1 MRQSLK
7 EAYHAE
13 RERAIVTLY
22 NTVRRF
28 REQLDLEAE
37 RECCLDSES
46 AAFTQAYIPAQLA
59 LLQLMKEGNRDY
71 CNGMGV
77 FPAAF
82 RE

>member
-1 MRQSLK
+1 MKQSLK
-7 EAYHAE
+7 EAYQAE

-37 RECCLDSES
+37 RECCLDGES

-59 LLQLMKEGNRDY
+59 LLQLMKEESEENDH
-71 CNGMGV
+71 
-77 FPAAF
+77 
-82 RE
+82 E

>member
-1 MRQSLK
+1 MKKSLK
-7 EAYHAE
+7 EAYQAE

-37 RECCLDSES
+37 RECCLDTES

-59 LLQLMKEGNRDY
+59 LLQLMKEESEENDH
-71 CNGMGV
+71 
-77 FPAAF
+77 
-82 RE
+82 E

>member
-1 MRQSLK
+1 MKQSLK
-7 EAYHAE
+7 AAYQAE

-37 RECCLDSES
+37 RECFLDAES

-59 LLQLMKEGNRDY
+59 LLQLMKEESEENDH
-71 CNGMGV
+71 
-77 FPAAF
+77 
-82 RE
+82 E

>member
-59 LLQLMKEGNRDY
+59 LLQLMKEESEENDH
-71 CNGMGV
+71 
-77 FPAAF
+77 
-82 RE
+82 E

>member
-1 MRQSLK
+1 MKQSLK
-7 EAYHAE
+7 EAYQAE

-37 RECCLDSES
+37 RECCLDTES

-59 LLQLMKEGNRDY
+59 LLQLMKEESEENDH
-71 CNGMGV
+71 
-77 FPAAF
+77 
-82 RE
+82 E